1 MMESAVD
8 KDEAG
13 PGFAALAGRVVLLAL
28 AAIGAIGGAGMI
40 AGFLAAYNQDPDGTL
55 SVRDILI
62 LAGGALFV
70 LGCLYGGWRAIRSMR
85 AADVAAGPPTP
96 REARNRVVMGVA
108 VLLGAAISLVLISH
122 HGGPASSPLALFD
135 NPLSPAAA
143 IVLAL
148 LVGLVAPALSLYWH
162 LRVIDE
168 QEAAAYNKGALIA
181 MYAFWVGAPVWW
193 LLWRGGLVAA
203 PDGVL
208 IYVATAV
215 IATVTW
221 FWAKYR

>member
-8 KDEAG
+8 NDEAG
-13 PGFAALAGRVVLLAL
+13 PGFAALAVRVVLLVL
-28 AAIGAIGGAGMI
+28 AALGAIGGAGMI
-40 AGFLAAYNQDPDGTL
+40 AGFLSAYSQDPNGTL
-55 SVRDILI
+55 SLRDALI
-62 LAGGALFV
+62 LGGGALFV

-96 REARNRVVMGVA
+96 REGRHRLVMALA
-108 VLLGAAISLVLISH
+108 VLLGGAISLVLVLH
-122 HGGPASSPLALFD
+122 HDTPASSPLALLD
-135 NPLSPAAA
+135 TPLSPAIA

-148 LVGLVAPALSLYWH
+148 LVGVVAPALSLYWH

-203 PDGVL
+203 PDGML
-208 IYVATAV
+208 IYFATAV
-215 IATVTW
+215 IATFTW

>member
-70 LGCLYGGWRAIRSMR
+70 LGCVYGGWRAFRSMR

-135 NPLSPAAA
+135 NPLSPATA